1 MACRPETEDAPPVSR
16 PLPLPLP
23 ERRRLLIRGAAALA
37 ALPTLPTLLHAQPL
51 PKPAAGGYAELR
63 WDALV
68 PKGWDPMQG
77 LKDKGMN
84 PANLMD
90 GDPKAMAMMQELRD
104 SWDKA
109 PTEGSLD
116 GNRIKLPGY
125 IVPLDEVKAG
135 LKEFLLV
142 PYFGACIHTPPPPA
156 NQIVW
161 VVPAKPAP
169 LRISR
174 RRRWDGGDKGDTV
187 KTSSGSRRQAIGQ

>member
-1 MACRPETEDAPPVSR
+1 MSR

-37 ALPTLPTLLHAQPL
+37 ALPTLLHAQPL

-63 WDALV
+63 WEALV

-109 PTEGSLD
+109 PTEGALD

-161 VVPAKPAP
+161 VVPAKPAAGFH
-169 LRISR
+169 SM
-174 RRRWDGGDKGDTV
+174 DTV
-187 KTSSGSRRQAIGQ
+187 WVSGTLRVNRSDSPMGASGYRLDAVLVETYKAVLK